1 MKGWILF
8 DYNDEA
14 LQSEQKEIERF
25 LETAKKNDIEIK
37 VFEPHHFDLMVIRE
51 TQDTILVDD
60 KQTSLP
66 DFFLPRTGASTTYY
80 SLAIIRHMERMRVP
94 TFNSAQSIETVKD
107 KLFTQQILASNN
119 LPIPRTLLVKFP
131 INADMIEENLGFP
144 VIVKTLS
151 GSQGSGVYLSK
162 NKDEFIGL
170 MQLLNA
176 TKTNMNIIIQEFIQ
190 SSEGRDLRVIVIGG
204 RAVGAMQRIAQEG
217 EFRANISKGGYGKCL
232 TMNSEIEWLAI
243 ESAKILGLDI
253 AGIDLLFDGDHFKV
267 CEANSAPGFTGFE
280 KYCKVDIPN
289 EIFNF
294 ISVRLGF
301 FDKYYANK

>member
-8 DYNDEA
+8 DYQDET
-14 LQSEQKEIERF
+14 LKNEQGEIKRF

-37 VFEPHHFDLMVIRE
+37 IFEPQQFDLMVTRE
-51 TQDTILVDD
+51 PHNSILIDD
-60 KQTSLP
+60 KQTLLP

-80 SLAIIRHMERMRVP
+80 SLAIIRHMERMGVP

-107 KLFTQQILASNN
+107 KLFTQQILASSN
-119 LPIPRTLLVKFP
+119 LPIPRTLLVKYP
-131 INADMIEENLGFP
+131 INADMVEENLGFP

-151 GSQGSGVYLSK
+151 GAQGSGVYLSK
-162 NKDEFIGL
+162 NKDEFIRL
-170 MQLLNA
+170 MQLINA

-204 RAVGAMQRIAQEG
+204 RAIGAMQRIAQEG
-217 EFRANISKGGYGKCL
+217 EFRANISKGGQGKSF

-243 ESAKILGLDI
+243 ESANILSLDV
-253 AGIDLLFDGDHFKV
+253 AGIDLLFDGNHFRI
-267 CEANSAPGFTGFE
+267 CEANSSPGFTGFE
-280 KYCKVDIPN
+280 KCCKIDIPS

-301 FDKYYANK
+301 FEKYRSIK